1 MKAWRL
7 SNSRLAARAKKAVST
22 EEQEHLKSRMITKQ
36 QVKHQFLKI
45 DKNKVLFQKNLNNI
59 YKSKKI

>member
-45 DKNKVLFQKNLNNI
+45 DKIPSPLLMALLNRVQ
-59 YKSKKI
+59 